1 MPTLRDQLKQRDES
15 LADCVERLAAVV
27 STASPNVQKHYRTE
41 ILDFLNH
48 PETVRLGT
56 GLAGKIGVNESAE
69 ILHQRLR
76 IPSLTA
82 GDYNSY
88 LLALG
93 QLGYEKAANTIE
105 AYFLQGKT
113 KAAATV
119 ALLLIDPLR
128 AEPVMH
134 DYAASRPA
142 EATAVAGIALLEQ
155 YNKGGLGSITLC
167 TQAVP
172 KDLLKRV
179 PAMFKLPKELSSYLR
194 DYTRRN

>member
-1 MPTLRDQLKQRDES
+1 MPTLRDQLKHRDES
-15 LADCVERLAAVV
+15 LADCVERLAIVV
-27 STASPNVQKHYRTE
+27 STASPGVQKRYRNE
-41 ILDFLNH
+41 ILDFLND

-56 GLAGKIGVNESAE
+56 GLAGKVGVNESAE

-93 QLGYEKAANTIE
+93 QLGYDKAANTIE

-119 ALLLIDPLR
+119 ALLLLDPIR
-128 AEPVMH
+128 AEPIMH
-134 DYAASRPA
+134 DYSASRPA

-155 YNKGGLGSITLC
+155 YNKGGLGSVVRC

-172 KDLLKRV
+172 KTLLKRV

-194 DYTRRN
+194 TYTRRN

>member
-1 MPTLRDQLKQRDES
+1 MPTLRDQLTRHDES
-15 LADCVERLAAVV
+15 LADCVERLAIVV
-27 STASPNVQKHYRTE
+27 GTASPSVQKRYRTE

-56 GLAGKIGVNESAE
+56 GLAGKVGVNESAE

-93 QLGYEKAANTIE
+93 QLGYGKAANTIE

-119 ALLLIDPLR
+119 ALLLLDPLR
-128 AEPVMH
+128 AEATLH
-134 DYAASRPA
+134 DYAVDNRA
-142 EATAVAGIALLEQ
+142 EGTAVAGIALLEQ
-155 YNKGGLGSITLC
+155 YEKGGLNSVAPC
-167 TQAVP
+167 TQAIP
-172 KDLLKRV
+172 KQLLKRV
-179 PAMFKLPKELSSYLR
+179 PAMFALPKELASYLR
-194 DYTRRN
+194 AYTRRN